1 MIKKSLKRLL
11 PMYAKAYIILDT
23 VQRTP
28 SSITYG
34 GRRIRRST
42 GTPKLELAK
51 AIEAKLRTE
60 LIEGKYFDRCEGEE
74 KTFQDMAD
82 RFMLEY
88 APKNSKRTQ
97 MHYKTTLGH
106 ALPFFGNMKLTSI
119 TPKRIAEYKAMR
131 YSRGIKPGTFNLER
145 AMFSKMFNVAIREWE
160 WLKENS
166 VSKVSRDRENN
177 HRDRWL
183 SIEDERRLLEN
194 MPEWLREIVLLALH
208 TGLRQDELLSLTWD
222 RANLLQRTIVIQKS
236 KNGRARTIPLTS
248 VAMGIL
254 EEKARIRNLKT
265 DLVFTNTI
273 GKKIGKSWVLENFI
287 IARKKAGL
295 DDFHF
300 HDLRHTFATRLAQRG
315 VDLYTISK
323 LLGHVNIA
331 MTQRYAH
338 HCQESLRA
346 GIAVLENSGHDL
358 VTVGEIR
365 NVSNA

>member
-1 MIKKSLKRLL
+1 
-11 PMYAKAYIILDT
+11 
-23 VQRTP
+23 
-28 SSITYG
+28 
-34 GRRIRRST
+34 
-42 GTPKLELAK
+42 
-51 AIEAKLRTE
+51 
-60 LIEGKYFDRCEGEE
+60 
-74 KTFQDMAD
+74 MAD

-106 ALPFFGNMKLTSI
+106 ALPFFGSMKLTSI

-131 YSRGIKPGTFNLER
+131 YSKGIKPGTFNLER

-160 WLKENS
+160 WLKENP
-166 VSKVSRDRENN
+166 VSKVSRDKENN
-177 HRDRWL
+177 HRDKWL
-183 SIEDERRLLEN
+183 SVEEERRLLEN

-222 RANLLQRTIVIQKS
+222 RANLLRRTIVIQKS

-265 DLVFTNTI
+265 ALVFTNTI